1 MDIFNI
7 FLVFPHYYVLILC
20 ISAGILRIGHNDCFP
35 GFVCPKTNEIS
46 LVLDISNGFLLLYIQ
61 MLLIYRYFLDI
72 STVFR

>member
-1 MDIFNI
+1 MDIFENNPA
-7 FLVFPHYYVLILC
+7 LPHYYVLILC

-35 GFVCPKTNEIS
+35 WLVCPKINEIS

-61 MLLIYRYFLDI
+61 MLLIYRCFLDI